1 MTLPPSVLL
10 RRAITFRPDNHF
22 AFAVL
27 TIAILLFLQE
37 GPLRLAAQTAAA
49 PPDVLVLSNGDTLH
63 GKFVNAID
71 GKVTFHC
78 DPLGDVVLE
87 WDKIKE
93 LHTGGNF
100 AVFDKTV
107 KIHGKKGAAALPTGT
122 LEVANKSLTLHPENA
137 AAPPPMPVGNAEF
150 IMDKAALDKQL
161 YHHPGFFSGWNGA
174 ATAGASLVSATQ
186 NSYAFSGAIDLV
198 RVVPT
203 ATWLAPHNRTSIDFI
218 GSYGKITQPS
228 YTIPGTGITPPIF
241 VPEVV
246 TKSAL
251 YHAGAERD
259 EFITPRF
266 FVLGQIAFDHNFAQ
280 DLALQQ
286 IYGGGF
292 GYTFLKTPTQE
303 ANVKATIQY
312 EKQEFISDS
321 ASNLNLI
328 GSTIS
333 LSYILHR
340 KFVTYTQDLAYI
352 PAFNHPDAYSV
363 NETNTLAFPAYK
375 NFGFSVGTLDS
386 YLNFTPAS
394 EPPTKHN
401 SFQFTMGLTYAVKSK
416 Y

>member
-1 MTLPPSVLL
+1 MTLHSSPL
-10 RRAITFRPDNHF
+10 RRNHYALSALAITM
-22 AFAVL
+22 
-27 TIAILLFLQE
+27 LLFVQAS
-37 GPLRLAAQTAAA
+37 PLRLAAQAAAA
-49 PPDVLVLSNGDTLH
+49 PQDVLVLSNGDTLH

-78 DPLGDVVLE
+78 DPLGGLTLE
-87 WDKIKE
+87 WAKIKE
-93 LHTGGNF
+93 LHTDGNF

-107 KIHGKKGAAALPTGT
+107 KIHGKRGAAALPTGT
-122 LEVANKSLTLHPENA
+122 LEVANKSLTLHTKDG
-137 AAPPPMPVGNAEF
+137 AAPAPIPVDNAEF
-150 IMDKAALDKQL
+150 IMDKAVLDKEL
-161 YHHPGFFSGWNGA
+161 YHHPGVFEGWNGA

-203 ATWLAPHNRTSIDFI
+203 ASWLPPRNRTSIDFI
-218 GSYGKITQPS
+218 GSSGKITQPS

-259 EFITPRF
+259 EFLTPRF
-266 FVLGQIAFDHNFAQ
+266 FFLGQVAFDHNFAQ

-286 IYGGGF
+286 IYGAGF
-292 GYTFLKTPTQE
+292 GYTFLKTPVQE

-312 EKQEFISDS
+312 EKQEFISS
-321 ASNLNLI
+321 GASNLNLI

-340 KFVTYTQDLAYI
+340 KFLTYTQDLAYI
-352 PAFNHPDAYSV
+352 PAFNEPDAWSV
-363 NETNTLAFPAYK
+363 NETNMLAFPVYK
-375 NFGFSVGTLDS
+375 NFSFSVGTLDS

-394 EPPTKHN
+394 LPPTKHN
-401 SFQFTMGLTYAVKSK
+401 SFQFTMGLTYAIKSK

>member
-1 MTLPPSVLL
+1 MTLYPSVLL
-10 RRAITFRPDNHF
+10 RRAITFVPDNHF
-22 AFAVL
+22 AFTVL
-27 TIAILLFLQE
+27 TIAILFFLQA
-37 GPLRLAAQTAAA
+37 GPSRLAAQTAAA

-93 LHTGGNF
+93 LHTGGDF

-107 KIHGKKGAAALPTGT
+107 KINGKKGAAKLPTGT
-122 LEVANKSLTLHPENA
+122 IEVANKSLTLHTEGA
-137 AAPPPMPVGNAEF
+137 AAPPPIPVGNAEF
-150 IMDKAALDKQL
+150 IMDKATLDKQL
-161 YHHPGFFSGWNGA
+161 YHHPGFFQGWNGA

-198 RVVPT
+198 RTVPT
-203 ATWLAPHNRTSIDFI
+203 ATWLAPRNRTSVDFI
-218 GSYGKITQPS
+218 GSYGKITQPA

-241 VPEVV
+241 VPEVD

-251 YHAGAERD
+251 YHAAAERD
-259 EFITPRF
+259 EFLTPRF
-266 FVLGQIAFDHNFAQ
+266 YLLGQVAFDHNFAQ

-286 IYGGGF
+286 IYGAGF
-292 GYTFLKTPTQE
+292 GYTFLRTPIQE
-303 ANVKATIQY
+303 ADVKATIQY
-312 EKQEFISDS
+312 EKQEFISGS
-321 ASNLNLI
+321 SGNLNLI
-328 GSTIS
+328 GSTIA
-333 LSYILHR
+333 LNYILHR
-340 KFVTYTQDLAYI
+340 KFVTFTQDLAYI
-352 PAFNHPDAYSV
+352 PAFNNADAWSV
-363 NETNTLAFPAYK
+363 NETNTLAFPTYK
-375 NFGFSVGTLDS
+375 NLAFSVGTLDS
-386 YLNFTPAS
+386 YLNYTPLS